1 MDKAFILSSI
11 IDEYQKVIDNL
22 KASVERYKHESD
34 IDEDN
39 TLDPEDYARQTE
51 AKDMQLRFEKMLK
64 EAKQNLKFLEDS
76 KAEIKDKIEAGTL
89 VETDKNYLFVG
100 VSVPVFKFEN
110 KDVISFSEDAPI
122 YQNVK
127 GKTSGETIEM
137 GNNNFEIKNIF

>member
-1 MDKAFILSSI
+1 MDKATILSKI
-11 IDEYQKVIDNL
+11 IDEHQKVIDNL
-22 KASVERYKHESD
+22 KSSVERYKHESD
-34 IDEDN
+34 MDEDN
-39 TLDPEDYARQTE
+39 TLDPDDYARQNE

-110 KDVISFSEDAPI
+110 KEVISFSEDAPI
-122 YQNVK
+122 YKNVK
-127 GKTSGETIEM
+127 NRKIGDIFEIGK
-137 GNNNFEIKNIF
+137 NKFEIKKIL